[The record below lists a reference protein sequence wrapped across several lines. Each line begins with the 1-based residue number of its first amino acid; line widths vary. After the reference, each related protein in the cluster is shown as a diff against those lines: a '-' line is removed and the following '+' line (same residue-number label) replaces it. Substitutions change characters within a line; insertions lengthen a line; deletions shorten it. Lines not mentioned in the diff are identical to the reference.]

1 MSAAANSGEILQRG
15 IAACPEAANGDI
27 LPPQIFASKS
37 ATKGGGELHIDANGH
52 FMRRFRDVL
61 FKMSREYS
69 EVSPESDRVE
79 LAVDQDSLLHLTF
92 LYEAYEANEIRAVL
106 TDTWMLGQ
114 QVTPQTSF
122 KV

>member
-1 MSAAANSGEILQRG
+1 MSSDANSGEILQRG
-15 IAACPEAANGDI
+15 IAACPEAADGDI

-69 EVSPESDRVE
+69 ESSPESDRME
-79 LAVDQDSLLHLTF
+79 LAVD
-92 LYEAYEANEIRAVL
+92 
-106 TDTWMLGQ
+106 
-114 QVTPQTSF
+114 
-122 KV
+122 